1 MTDRG
6 PPSLVMA
13 LSKTHNWVSNA
24 FQFRESPWLI
34 CYEDSKFTRGI
45 LADWWMTFQISC
57 SFASLQ
63 LVGLRV
69 FVWLPQRWWTW
80 TFCEKQNETTLDKNP
95 QQQLMWHL
103 QWFQRS
109 IQIQTCVVFQ
119 CFSHNSG
126 SCHVVFVEFSS
137 RFHQGYNL
145 LCHSQGALVCRVAVQ
160 VMDHHRVVNFI
171 SLAGPQKLGQKTG
184 FWLV

>member
-1 MTDRG
+1 
-6 PPSLVMA
+6 MA
-13 LSKTHNWVSNA
+13 LSKTYNWVSNA

-34 CYEDSKFTRGI
+34 CYEHSKFTRGI
-45 LADWWMTFQISC
+45 LADWWMTFQISR

-63 LVGLRV
+63 LVGLGV

-80 TFCEKQNETTLDKNP
+80 TFCETLIPVRTLP
-95 QQQLMWHL
+95 QLAKWNNVGNSQWHL
-103 QWFQRS
+103 KWFQRS
-109 IQIQTCVVFQ
+109 IQIVFSQ
-119 CFSHNSG
+119 CFQHNSR
-126 SCHVVFVEFSS
+126 SKLWKLPRIRQKNS

-171 SLAGPQKLGQKTG
+171 SLAGPQKLG
-184 FWLV
+184 